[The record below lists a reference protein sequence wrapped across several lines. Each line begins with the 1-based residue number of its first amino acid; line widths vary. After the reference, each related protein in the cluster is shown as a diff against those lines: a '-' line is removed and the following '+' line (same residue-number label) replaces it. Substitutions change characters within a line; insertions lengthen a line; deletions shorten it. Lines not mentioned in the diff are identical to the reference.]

1 MHVKD
6 VPHFQLILATAFAS
20 IFSNL
25 RGSGGRNIGGR
36 TSANAR
42 TGDAIH
48 ITAFGTSAEF
58 SGGGRTAWCD
68 DLTLDTSRRNGEP
81 SGSENDFSL
90 TAIFARS
97 TLQTCLALSPWRRR
111 TAVVQRYPCVARRAR
126 IYL

>member
-6 VPHFQLILATAFAS
+6 VPHFQLILATALAS

-25 RGSGGRNIGGR
+25 RGSGSRNI
-36 TSANAR
+36 
-42 TGDAIH
+42 
-48 ITAFGTSAEF
+48 
-58 SGGGRTAWCD
+58 GGRTAWCD

-111 TAVVQRYPCVARRAR
+111 TAVVQRYPCVVRRAR